1 MSKEGL
7 ARERLRNKTLRK
19 EIKDWKIKAG
29 LDREKARLAERC
41 RNRSFGVFKEALEK
55 ERRELGCALKKQREV
70 WMDLVSKEAEGEE
83 GEVADEEAWW
93 EEEDEVL
100 GGVKVGRL

>member
-41 RNRSFGVFKEALEK
+41 RNRSIRVFKETLEK
-55 ERRELGCALKKQREV
+55 ERRELDCVLKEQREV
-70 WMDLVSKEAEGEE
+70 WMDLVSKEAEVEE
-83 GEVADEEAWW
+83 GEVTDEEAWW
-93 EEEDEVL
+93 EEEDEVP